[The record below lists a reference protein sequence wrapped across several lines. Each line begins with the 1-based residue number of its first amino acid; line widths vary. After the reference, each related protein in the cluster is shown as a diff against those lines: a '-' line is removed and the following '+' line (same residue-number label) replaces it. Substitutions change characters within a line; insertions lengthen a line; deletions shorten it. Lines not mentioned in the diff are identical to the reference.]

1 MKARDLTELAV
12 RNLREALLRNSL
24 TTLGVAVG
32 VASLVAML
40 SLGIGLQTLASKRLL
55 RSGLFDSV
63 LVSSG
68 RGSRGGPDGP
78 RRREAR
84 DPNNIPA
91 PLDDTAL
98 QSFQKLPNVSEV
110 YPQIRFST
118 DIRYLRPNWGLSVG
132 MSSPHGGEPPM
143 FGKTSHYPLDARLLD
158 VTTNALGIP
167 ESSRKGEAFEG
178 MTGKFFSSPYAT
190 EVILQ
195 SELAKEIADKASIAK
210 PPAIPWMDAASGMV
224 GKPKSNPSEPATS
237 SNTAAATTPAI
248 SPADLIGKQILIRY
262 AERASFASAA
272 DRDDALLESAIS
284 GQLNGSLSVI
294 PREKMFI
301 IVGII
306 ETDPSAGM
314 GGFGGGRLYLPLEL
328 AQSLKVAQPTDMQA
342 LLNDSDST
350 KPTYTA
356 LTVRV
361 NSPKDVAAVEAAI
374 KKMGFNAFSLLDAT
388 KGLRLVFTVFDLFLG
403 LFGSLALT
411 VASLGII
418 NTLVMAILERRREIG
433 VLKALGATDGDVKSL
448 FFAEAAAMGFF
459 GGLCGVALG
468 WFIGQALTWGTGLY
482 LRQQDLPSVKISY
495 VPWWLALSAIAFATF
510 VSLLAGLYPASR
522 AARLNPVDALRYE

>member
-1 MKARDLTELAV
+1 VKARDLTELAV

-63 LVSSG
+63 LVTSG
-68 RGSRGGPDGP
+68 RDNRGPGRNRP
-78 RRREAR
+78 RDEST
-84 DPNNIPA
+84 PVTMKM
-91 PLDDTAL
+91 LDDQAR
-98 QSFQKLPNVSEV
+98 QSFEKLPNVSEV
-110 YPQIRFST
+110 YPQIRFS
-118 DIRYLRPNWGLSVG
+118 S
-132 MSSPHGGEPPM
+132 
-143 FGKTSHYPLDARLLD
+143 D
-158 VTTNALGIP
+158 VRFAGHNTNTFALGIP
-167 ESSRKGEAFEG
+167 ESSRKGEAFDG
-178 MTGKFFSSPYAT
+178 MTGKFFSSPTAD

-195 SELAKEIADKASIAK
+195 IDLAKDLIEKASTPKTVPSANAEGTSK
-210 PPAIPWMDAASGMV
+210 TSAGEKSGAGAAPNPPAVVPPVKIPAVPIDLV
-224 GKPKSNPSEPATS
+224 GQTM
-237 SNTAAATTPAI
+237 
-248 SPADLIGKQILIRY
+248 LIRY
-262 AERASFASAA
+262 AQRVAFASAA
-272 DRDDALLESAIS
+272 DRDDALLESAMT
-284 GQLNGSLSVI
+284 GQLNGSLSVV
-294 PREKMFI
+294 PKEKSFR
-301 IVGII
+301 IVGIV
-306 ETDPSAGM
+306 ESDPSASM
-314 GGFGGGRLYLPLEL
+314 GGFGGGRLYLPLKL
-328 AQSLKVAQPTDMQA
+328 AESLNVAQPADMQA
-342 LLNDSDST
+342 LIADET

-361 NSPKDVAAVEAAI
+361 QNPKDVAAVEAAI

-433 VLKALGATDGDVKSL
+433 VLKALGATDGDVKRL

-468 WFIGQALTWGTGLY
+468 WFIGQALTWGTGIY
-482 LRQQDLPSVKISY
+482 LRQQDLPGVKISY
-495 VPWWLALSAIAFATF
+495 VPWWLALSAIAFATV

>member
-1 MKARDLTELAV
+1 MKTRDLTELAI
-12 RNLREALLRNSL
+12 RNLREAILRNSL

-40 SLGIGLQTLASKRLL
+40 SLGVGLQTLASKRLL

-68 RGSRGGPDGP
+68 RDNRGPGGN
-78 RRREAR
+78 RRRETPEFPKTAV
-84 DPNNIPA
+84 
-91 PLDDTAL
+91 LDDAAL
-98 QSFQKLPNVSEV
+98 QSFEKLPNVSEV

-118 DIRYLRPNWGLSVG
+118 EIRYAGSN
-132 MSSPHGGEPPM
+132 
-143 FGKTSHYPLDARLLD
+143 T
-158 VTTNALGIP
+158 TTNALGIP
-167 ESSRKGEAFEG
+167 DSSRKGEAFEG
-178 MTGKFFSSPYAT
+178 MSGKFFTSPMAE

-195 SELAKEIADKASIAK
+195 VDLAKDVAEKA
-210 PPAIPWMDAASGMV
+210 G
-224 GKPKSNPSEPATS
+224 GPK
-237 SNTAAATTPAI
+237 NTAAAKGDGANNPNAEQKQSSPSVSSPLAVTPATAAAI
-248 SPADLIGKQILIRY
+248 PSELIGKTIVIRY

-272 DRDDALLESAIS
+272 ERDDALLESAMT
-284 GQLNGSLSVI
+284 GQLNGSLSVV
-294 PREKMFI
+294 PREKTLR

-314 GGFGGGRLYLPLEL
+314 GGFGGGRLYLPLKL
-328 AQSLKVAQPTDMQA
+328 AESLKVAQPADMQA
-342 LLNDSDST
+342 LLSDTET
-350 KPTYTA
+350 KPAYTA

-361 NSPKDVAAVEAAI
+361 QNPKDVAVVEAAI
-374 KKMGFNAFSLLDAT
+374 KKMGFSAFSLLDAT

-433 VLKALGATDGDVKSL
+433 VLKALGATDGDVKRL

-459 GGLCGVALG
+459 GGLFGVALG
-468 WFIGQALTWGTGLY
+468 WFIGQALTWGTGIY
-482 LRQQDLPSVKISY
+482 LRQQDLPGVKISY
-495 VPWWLALSAIAFATF
+495 VPWWLALSAIAFATI
-510 VSLLAGLYPASR
+510 VSLLAALYPASR